1 MNIDEEK
8 NSKKS
13 NIFKYEKEIISRRD
27 FLTILTQRRQ
37 EDLLLIKMKVQVN
50 NDILRKENKKTLKTI
65 KNFNKTQLLIIF

>member
-13 NIFKYEKEIISRRD
+13 NIFKYEKERISRRD